1 MSEQLQ
7 ALVIKGA
14 HVVDA
19 AQQEFDQMVTDFWIE
34 QEDQQEDMG
43 KLHADRVDP
52 WSIDRIVE
60 DSIASQF
67 RSINSNV
74 EGVLSS
80 LALIVVAQKKTT
92 VVFDAAIASQ
102 NSQFDEL
109 TAQLT
114 AALNNQHSQ
123 LMKLVAGNTMR
134 DAQLAKHS

>member
-1 MSEQLQ
+1 MSEQPQ

-14 HVVDA
+14 HVADA

-34 QEDQQEDMG
+34 QEDQQEDIG
-43 KLHADRVDP
+43 KLHADRIDP
-52 WSIDRIVE
+52 WSIDGIVE
-60 DSIASQF
+60 DSIASQLW
-67 RSINSNV
+67 SINSNV
-74 EGVLSS
+74 EGVLFL

-92 VVFDAAIASQ
+92 VVFDAAIANQ

-109 TAQLT
+109 TAHLT

-134 DAQLAKHS
+134 DAQLDKHS